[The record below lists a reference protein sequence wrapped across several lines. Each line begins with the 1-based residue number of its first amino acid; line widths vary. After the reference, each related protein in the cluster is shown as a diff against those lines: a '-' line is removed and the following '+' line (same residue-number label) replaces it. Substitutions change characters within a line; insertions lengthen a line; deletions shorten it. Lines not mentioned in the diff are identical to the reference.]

1 MGSSDGYSHLNLA
14 VDNLKK
20 NARTI
25 IPYILTSVLT
35 TMMLYMVVSLATNPH
50 LDEIV
55 GGASIKQLLGFGIVI
70 IEIFAFIFL
79 FYTHSFLIKRRQKE
93 FALFSILGME
103 KKHLARVLFYE
114 TLITLLV
121 SLILGIGLGILLDK
135 AMFLIIAK
143 MIGADIV
150 LGFYFSFFG
159 MRQCVLV
166 IGLIYVLIYFY
177 SMIRIHISSPIELL
191 HSDHMGEKEPKAK
204 WFLSI
209 IGILCLGIG
218 YYLSISTKNPLS
230 ALYVFFVA
238 VVLVIIG
245 TYLLFTS
252 ISVTFL
258 KLMKKNKNYYYKTNH
273 FISISGMM
281 YRMKQNAVGLA
292 NICILSTMVLVMLST
307 TLSMWTSI
315 DRVVDSQYPRDFIG
329 TGYGEASNID
339 FDEMSEELIRM
350 GIVPKNL
357 LAYKELSYAGYLKNG
372 TLITDYQNEGMN
384 AVNEIQEFYCLPLKD
399 IQDYE
404 NMKGSLKPN
413 EIYVYSNVEKV
424 KEKTLSLFGK
434 KYVVKKQLD
443 HLKMDENNPN
453 VTEHYY
459 IIVDSENTLERMQ
472 QDQLNVYDDNAS
484 TIYASYLFDCD
495 ANDRRVIEKLTQNG
509 NINNFIWTNKSDQKQ
524 GLIELYAGILFI
536 GIFLSFL
543 FIMATIL
550 IMYYKQITEGYEDKD
565 RFEIMQ
571 KVGLEQSDVKKAIH
585 SQVLTVF
592 FMPLLVAGLHVCFA
606 YPMIEKLLHLL
617 FVSDAWL
624 YVRTT
629 IFCFVAFALV
639 YIVIYVLTSK
649 VYYGIVKRNV

>member
-1 MGSSDGYSHLNLA
+1 
-14 VDNLKK
+14 
-20 NARTI
+20 
-25 IPYILTSVLT
+25 
-35 TMMLYMVVSLATNPH
+35 
-50 LDEIV
+50 
-55 GGASIKQLLGFGIVI
+55 
-70 IEIFAFIFL
+70 
-79 FYTHSFLIKRRQKE
+79 
-93 FALFSILGME
+93 
-103 KKHLARVLFYE
+103 
-114 TLITLLV
+114 
-121 SLILGIGLGILLDK
+121 
-135 AMFLIIAK
+135 
-143 MIGADIV
+143 
-150 LGFYFSFFG
+150 
-159 MRQCVLV
+159 
-166 IGLIYVLIYFY
+166 
-177 SMIRIHISSPIELL
+177 MIRIHISSPIELL

-218 YYLSISTKNPLS
+218 YYLSITTKNPLS

-292 NICILSTMVLVMLST
+292 NICILSTMVLVMLSS
-307 TLSMWTSI
+307 TLSMWSSI

-329 TGYGEASNID
+329 TGYGEAANID

-357 LAYKELSYAGYLKNG
+357 LAYKELGYAGYLKNG
-372 TLITDYQNEGMN
+372 TLITDYRDEGIN
-384 AVNEIQEFYCLPLKD
+384 AVNEIQAFYCLPLKD

-404 NMKGSLKPN
+404 NIKGSLKPN
-413 EIYVYSNVEKV
+413 EIYVYSNVEKA

-434 KYVVKKQLD
+434 EYVVKKQLN
-443 HLKMDENNPN
+443 HLKMDERNPN

-459 IIVDSENTLERMQ
+459 IIVDSEKTLETMQ
-472 QDQLNVYDDNAS
+472 EDQTNVYGDDAS
-484 TIYASYLFDCD
+484 TIYASYSFDCD

-617 FVSDAWL
+617 FVSDSWL

-629 IFCFVAFALV
+629 SMCFVAFALV

-649 VYYGIVKRNV
+649 VYYGIVKRNA

>member
-1 MGSSDGYSHLNLA
+1 MSRAFYLNLA

-20 NARTI
+20 NARTV
-25 IPYILTSVLT
+25 IPYILTSILT
-35 TMMLYMVVSLATNPH
+35 TMMLYTVVSLASNPH
-50 LDEIV
+50 LNEIV
-55 GGASIKQLLGFGIVI
+55 GGTSIKQLLGFGIVI

-114 TLITLLV
+114 TFITLLV
-121 SLILGIGLGILLDK
+121 SLALGIGLGILFDK
-135 AMFLIIAK
+135 AMFLIITK
-143 MIGADIV
+143 MIGADII
-150 LGFYFSFFG
+150 LGFYFSSKG
-159 MRQCVLV
+159 IRQCVFV

-191 HSDHMGEKEPKAK
+191 HSNHMGEKEPKAK

-209 IGILCLGIG
+209 VGILCLGVG
-218 YYLSISTKNPLS
+218 YYLSVTTKNPLT
-230 ALYVFFVA
+230 ALYAFFVA

-258 KLMKKNKNYYYKTNH
+258 KVMKKNKNYYYKTNH
-273 FISISGMM
+273 FISVSGMM

-315 DRVVDSQYPRDFIG
+315 DDIVDSQYPRNIIG
-329 TGYGEASNID
+329 MGYGDAANID

-350 GIVPKNL
+350 GVVPKNL
-357 LAYKELSYAGYLKNG
+357 LAYKELGYSGYLKDG
-372 TLITDYQNEGMN
+372 TLITDYRNEGMN
-384 AVNEIQEFYCLPLKD
+384 AINEVQEFDCLPLKD

-404 NMKGSLKPN
+404 KIKGDLKPN
-413 EIYVYSNVEKV
+413 EIYVYSNVKDV

-434 KYVVKKQLD
+434 EYVVKKQLD

-459 IIVDSENTLERMQ
+459 IIVDSEKTLEMMQ
-472 QDQLNVYDDNAS
+472 EDQTNVYGDNAS
-484 TIYASYLFDCD
+484 TIYASYSFDCD
-495 ANDRRVIEKLTQNG
+495 ANDRKVVEKLTKNE
-509 NINNFIWTNKSDQKQ
+509 NINDFVWKNKSDQKQ
-524 GLIELYAGILFI
+524 GLIEMYAGLLFI

-571 KVGLEQSDVKKAIH
+571 KVGLEQRDVKKAIH

-592 FMPLLVAGLHVCFA
+592 FMPLLVAGVHICFA
-606 YPMIEKLLHLL
+606 YPMLEKLLHLL

-624 YVRTT
+624 YIRTT
-629 IFCFVAFALV
+629 GMCFVAFALV

-649 VYYGIVKRNV
+649 VYYGIVKRNA

>member
-1 MGSSDGYSHLNLA
+1 MSRAFYLNLA

-55 GGASIKQLLGFGIVI
+55 GGTSIKQLLGFGIVI

-121 SLILGIGLGILLDK
+121 SLILGIGLGVLLDK

-204 WFLSI
+204 WVLSI

-218 YYLSISTKNPLS
+218 YYLSITTKNPLS

-252 ISVTFL
+252 ISITFL
-258 KLMKKNKNYYYKTNH
+258 KLMKKNRNYYYKTNH

-307 TLSMWTSI
+307 TLSMWSGI
-315 DRVVDSQYPRDFIG
+315 DEIVDSQYPRSVMG
-329 TGYGEASNID
+329 NGYGEAANID
-339 FDEMSEELIRM
+339 FDEMNEELIRM

-372 TLITDYQNEGMN
+372 TLITDYRNEGMN

-404 NMKGSLKPN
+404 NIKGSLKPN
-413 EIYVYSNVEKV
+413 EIYVYSNVETI

-434 KYVVKKQLD
+434 EYVVKKQLD
-443 HLKMDENNPN
+443 HLKMDESNPN
-453 VTEHYY
+453 VTEHY
-459 IIVDSENTLERMQ
+459 IIVDSEKTLERMQ
-472 QDQLNVYDDNAS
+472 EDQTNVYGDNAS
-484 TIYASYLFDCD
+484 TIFASYSFDCD
-495 ANDRRVIEKLTQNG
+495 ANEREVIKKLGQNE
-509 NINNFIWTNKSDQKQ
+509 NINDFIWMNKSDQKQ
-524 GLIELYAGILFI
+524 RLIELYAGILFI

-571 KVGLEQSDVKKAIH
+571 KVGLEQQDVKKAIH

-592 FMPLLVAGLHVCFA
+592 FMPLLVAGIHISFA

-617 FVSDAWL
+617 FVSDSWL
-624 YVRTT
+624 YIRTT

-649 VYYGIVKRNV
+649 IYYGIVKRNV

>member
-1 MGSSDGYSHLNLA
+1 MSRAFYLNLA

-35 TMMLYMVVSLATNPH
+35 TMMLYMVVSLANNPN
-50 LDEIV
+50 LNEML
-55 GGASIKQLLGFGIVI
+55 GAMTLTQMLGFGVVI

-121 SLILGIGLGILLDK
+121 SLILGIGLGVLLDK

-150 LGFYFSFFG
+150 LGFYFSFIG

-191 HSDHMGEKEPKAK
+191 HSSYMGEKEPKAK
-204 WFLSI
+204 WVLSI

-218 YYLSISTKNPLS
+218 YYLSITTKNPLS

-307 TLSMWTSI
+307 TLSMWSSI

-329 TGYGEASNID
+329 NGYGEAANID

-357 LAYKELSYAGYLKNG
+357 LAYKRLDYAGYLKNG
-372 TLITDYQNEGMN
+372 TLITDYSKEGMN

-404 NMKGSLKPN
+404 NIKGSLKPN
-413 EIYVYSNVEKV
+413 EIYVYSNVDKA

-434 KYVVKKQLD
+434 EYVVKKQLD
-443 HLKMDENNPN
+443 HLKMDESNPN

-459 IIVDSENTLERMQ
+459 IIVNSEKTLEKMQ
-472 QDQLNVYDDNAS
+472 QDQINVYGDNAS
-484 TIYASYLFDCD
+484 AIYAKYSFDCD
-495 ANDRRVIEKLTQNG
+495 ANEREVIKKLGQNE
-509 NINNFIWTNKSDQKQ
+509 NINDFIWLSKSDVKQ
-524 GLIELYAGILFI
+524 GLIELYAGFLFI

-592 FMPLLVAGLHVCFA
+592 FMPLLVAGIHISFA

-624 YVRTT
+624 YIRTT
-629 IFCFVAFALV
+629 GMCFVAFALV

-649 VYYGIVKRNV
+649 VYYGIVKRNA